1 MTSTSRFGAKICGL
15 STDET
20 RRRRRRPAA
29 RPIVG
34 FVFFARSPRNLE
46 PEAAARLAAPL
57 RQGPMSGP
65 WPSPSIPTTPWST
78 G

>member
-1 MTSTSRFGAKICGL
+1 MTTKAKICGL
-15 STDET
+15 STPEAVT
-20 RRRRRRPAA
+20 AA
-29 RPIVG
+29 VTGGAAFVG
-34 FVFFARSPRNLE
+34 FVFFAKSPRNLD

-57 RQGPMSGP
+57 LRKARSGP